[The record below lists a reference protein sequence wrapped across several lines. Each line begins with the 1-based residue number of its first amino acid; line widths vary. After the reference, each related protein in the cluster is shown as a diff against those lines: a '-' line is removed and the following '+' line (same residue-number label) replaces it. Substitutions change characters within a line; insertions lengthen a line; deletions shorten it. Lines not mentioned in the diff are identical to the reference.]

1 MRGRP
6 QGFWIAVAF
15 AASAVGLALD
25 KGFADNTPPYDEP
38 LIAYLGFAAFLL
50 CGMAFFSLCAI
61 AAARDMRWTAIAAL
75 PLTVFLVLGFT
86 SEEWYFFCLWLFGA
100 IFIVVLALAV
110 VGNRRRRARG
120 QVSLVVSP
128 QPPSGSQ

>member
-1 MRGRP
+1 MRGCP

-15 AASAVGLALD
+15 AASATGLALD

-38 LIAYLGFAAFLL
+38 LIAYIGFAAFLL
-50 CGMAFFSLCAI
+50 CGAAFFSLCAI
-61 AAARDMRWTAIAAL
+61 AAARDMRWNAMAAL
-75 PLTVFLVLGFT
+75 PLIVFLVLGIT

-110 VGNRRRRARG
+110 VRDRRRRTRG
-120 QVSLVVSP
+120 
-128 QPPSGSQ
+128 